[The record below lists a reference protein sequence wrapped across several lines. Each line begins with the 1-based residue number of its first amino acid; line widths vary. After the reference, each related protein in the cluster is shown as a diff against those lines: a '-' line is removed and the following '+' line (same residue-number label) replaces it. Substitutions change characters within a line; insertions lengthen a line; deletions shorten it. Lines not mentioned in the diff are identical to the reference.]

1 MRPTKRPPTKA
12 SIQSQNQQN
21 IQSPFPQREPT
32 WSHPNTQPF
41 QNSKPQSP
49 PVEDQPSTTRMQSTP
64 QVPEHK
70 TSQRHSNH
78 ILLTTYRNTNQ
89 RL

>member
-21 IQSPFPQREPT
+21 IQSPFPQKEPT
-32 WSHPNTQPF
+32 WSHPSTQPF
-41 QNSKPQSP
+41 QNSKPQSS
-49 PVEDQPSTTRMQSTP
+49 PVEDQTSNTRIQSAP
-64 QVPEHK
+64 KVPEHK

-78 ILLTTYRNTNQ
+78 ILLTTYRNTN
-89 RL
+89 

>member
-41 QNSKPQSP
+41 QNTKPQSP

-89 RL
+89 